1 MKMPA
6 WLDGS
11 LAALPNVAAR
21 VVQRPGPIGLEIGGS
36 NLYMCQLGNAEEGCF
51 PVLARSSTPY
61 EGSREQLLDSPQY
74 LKTCLRQ
81 ATRGKRFRGNHIVTA
96 LPPDRVRFMPLM
108 LKSDEAD
115 LDGAVLKMVNDRVDG
130 KIDEY
135 VVDYLPVRTAT
146 GTEERLALAAVAQR
160 EHVVSYL
167 DALSNAGYV
176 VDALDIGPAAI
187 RRALSSLYAGQGE
200 GEVTLVVNTGASDTY
215 LSVIAGR
222 RLLLDQPVV
231 FGENR
236 LLEKLSESLDLST
249 EAVRKLVERHG
260 LPKKGEPPSDL
271 EGGEGLEVSET
282 LLEVLKPTVLDLIEE
297 INRVLIYTA
306 SETRGKPI
314 DRILLLGSLARWS
327 GFGELLCNLVGVPDC
342 GDYRDLDAGFDD
354 RSPGKGNGAPLFPE
368 MTVAVGLALRGMLE
382 DG

>member
-6 WLDGS
+6 WLEGS
-11 LAALPNVAAR
+11 LAALPDVATR

-36 NLYMCQLGNAEEGCF
+36 NLYLCQLGNAQEGRY
-51 PVLARSSTPY
+51 PVLARSITPY
-61 EGSREQLLDSPQY
+61 EGGREQLLDAPQY

-81 ATRGKRFRGNHIVTA
+81 ATRGKRFRGNRIVTA

-108 LKSDEAD
+108 LKSEDANLDET
-115 LDGAVLKMVNDRVDG
+115 VLKMVSDRVDG
-130 KIDEY
+130 GIDEY
-135 VVDYLPVRTAT
+135 VVDYLPVRTAS
-146 GTEERLALAAVAQR
+146 GTDERLALAAVAQR

-187 RRALSSLYAGQGE
+187 RRALSSLYAGEGE
-200 GEVTLVVNTGASDTY
+200 GDVTLVVNTGATDTY

-231 FGENR
+231 FGENQ

-249 EAVRKLVERHG
+249 EAVTKLVDRHG
-260 LPKKGEPPSDL
+260 LPQKGESLSDL
-271 EGGEGLEVSET
+271 AGNEGLEVSET
-282 LLEVLKPTVLDLIEE
+282 LLEVLKPRILDLIEE

-306 SETRGKPI
+306 SETRGRPI
-314 DRILLLGSLARWS
+314 NRILLLGSLARWS

-342 GDYRDLDAGFDD
+342 ADYRDLDAGFDD
-354 RSPGKGNGAPLFPE
+354 RSTRKGNDTPLFPE

-382 DG
+382 DV